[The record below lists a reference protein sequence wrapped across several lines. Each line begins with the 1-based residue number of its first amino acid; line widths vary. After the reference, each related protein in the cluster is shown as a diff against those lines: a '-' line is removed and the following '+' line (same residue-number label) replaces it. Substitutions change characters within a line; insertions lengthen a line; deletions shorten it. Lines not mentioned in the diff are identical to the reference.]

1 MLNLVSEVFDIILH
15 PSRVND
21 KNLLTILEWKIRQIP
36 VIEEPCEL
44 TMEDSRCLEVF
55 QLALLVCLERAS
67 GRKNFHAQSKTV
79 AKAFTL
85 FSQAKTF
92 PRQFPLLII
101 GAEARSDEDRMTVLD
116 LMERTEEANGVSMGA
131 TRGILMGMWAQD
143 DLQEG
148 DGGAVGYA
156 QKIGAVIGSR
166 EGLPSFI

>member
-1 MLNLVSEVFDIILH
+1 MRINH
-15 PSRVND
+15 
-21 KNLLTILEWKIRQIP
+21 
-36 VIEEPCEL
+36 
-44 TMEDSRCLEVF
+44 
-55 QLALLVCLERAS
+55 
-67 GRKNFHAQSKTV
+67 GRFSMSV
-79 AKAFTL
+79 AKAFTI